1 MATTERP
8 LRRREWIELAILGV
22 PTFAFA
28 LAITT
33 VSTYL
38 PVLASS
44 FASSTTVIGALIGL
58 EGLMAIA
65 LPIVVGSW
73 SDRLA
78 TPLGGRLPFVLGATP
93 TLVLALAL
101 LGFVGSIGAAAFAL
115 AIFFASYFVAYEPY
129 RALYPDLV
137 GEEVAGRAQSTQ
149 AIARGIGT
157 RPGSGRRRRPHR
169 IGQAGPVRRQRR
181 GGGDQHRRVR
191 LGCRSSRHPA
201 LGGLQ
206 RRRDAHT
213 AAPARRAGA
222 RAP

>member
-1 MATTERP
+1 MATGERQ
-8 LRRREWIELAILGV
+8 LRRGEWIGLAILGV

-65 LPIVVGSW
+65 LPILVGSW
-73 SDRLA
+73 SDRLD

-115 AIFFASYFVAYEPY
+115 AIFFASYFVGYEPY
-129 RALYPDLV
+129 RALYPDLL
-137 GEEVAGRAQSTQ
+137 GDDIAGRAQSKDTLSPMN
-149 AIARGIGT
+149 APSSAAMNTVSPGTSGKKPSSATMPATIG
-157 RPGSGRRRRPHR
+157 
-169 IGQAGPVRRQRR
+169 
-181 GGGDQHRRVR
+181 
-191 LGCRSSRHPA
+191 
-201 LGGLQ
+201 
-206 RRRDAHT
+206 
-213 AAPARRAGA
+213 
-222 RAP
+222 